1 MGTVED
7 HLIAGISV
15 DGGHDTALDG
25 SVIVKSL
32 SHGSKA
38 VGGAGSC
45 TDDGVV
51 GSEGALVDAEDDGLE
66 VIACG
71 SRDNDLLSAC
81 IDVSL
86 ALSLGAV
93 EAGALKN
100 NINVKL
106 APGKILRVGHSI
118 DGDLLAVNYDS
129 AGNLDSL
136 AVLFILSS
144 LEVYGVKILAYS
156 SAIAALSGIVL
167 EKVCKHLGAGKIVDS
182 NNLVALCAEHLTEC
196 KTTDTAK
203 AVNSNFN

>member
-1 MGTVED
+1 M
-7 HLIAGISV
+7 S
-15 DGGHDTALDG
+15 
-25 SVIVKSL
+25 
-32 SHGSKA
+32 
-38 VGGAGSC
+38 
-45 TDDGVV
+45 
-51 GSEGALVDAEDDGLE
+51 
-66 VIACG
+66 
-71 SRDNDLLSAC
+71 NDLLSAC

-118 DGDLLAVNYDS
+118 DSDLLTVNYDS

-167 EKVCKHLGAGKIVDS
+167 EKVCKQKFTPPTRRYGTLFLIHFSS
-182 NNLVALCAEHLTEC
+182 NARDCAF
-196 KTTDTAK
+196 
-203 AVNSNFN
+203 VR